1 VAFIGFRFY
10 MKEDFEDLK
19 KNAVVLLDSIKDGAF
34 VIKDDLGVRHTV
46 PKDKVILTPYAPDI
60 NIDII
65 YPDTGWTQTK
75 SGIGSD
81 VQQII
86 YDVEISDIIGVDEVV
101 INDQAINISQP
112 VKKFESTQS
121 QTLHFGENHL
131 SITAT
136 NMENIASTASLT
148 IVRTEKVPPEIIMP
162 QIPSQVY
169 SDRYTITIGVR
180 DNFEVEKLLLNNVS
194 YTIKKQYE
202 EIALELPIN
211 RGENIFKVQVFDW
224 FNNYA
229 TSRFAINGAR
239 IMYANK
245 EGVKVTDSN
254 GQILDILMMGDTV
267 VTLEETGRYYR
278 VLIEEQEGFVLSREV
293 QLSPPD
299 ILPPGLTNL
308 QAKIMG
314 DLILITGIA
323 YDDVSIA
330 NIKVSGN
337 YILSTREVNINIPN
351 YRVGV
356 ARAFEYK
363 LMIPS
368 EELFPVEIEV
378 MDDTG
383 KKTQSTVIPRL

>member
-1 VAFIGFRFY
+1 
-10 MKEDFEDLK
+10 
-19 KNAVVLLDSIKDGAF
+19 
-34 VIKDDLGVRHTV
+34 
-46 PKDKVILTPYAPDI
+46 
-60 NIDII
+60 
-65 YPDTGWTQTK
+65 
-75 SGIGSD
+75 
-81 VQQII
+81 
-86 YDVEISDIIGVDEVV
+86 
-101 INDQAINISQP
+101 
-112 VKKFESTQS
+112 
-121 QTLHFGENHL
+121 
-131 SITAT
+131 
-136 NMENIASTASLT
+136 
-148 IVRTEKVPPEIIMP
+148 
-162 QIPSQVY
+162 
-169 SDRYTITIGVR
+169 
-180 DNFEVEKLLLNNVS
+180 
-194 YTIKKQYE
+194 
-202 EIALELPIN
+202 
-211 RGENIFKVQVFDW
+211 
-224 FNNYA
+224 
-229 TSRFAINGAR
+229 
-239 IMYANK
+239 MYANK